1 MAREKDKNEITAE
14 ELFDKLVGKDA
25 AVSEEKNPF
34 SEMLSSINLTS
45 ENDSASESDLDI
57 NELLKKYLPEYGDAT
72 ANEPVDMSKVMGEI
86 DSAASKTAAEPVQ
99 IDDGILP
106 ADEDD
111 TANEP
116 VDMSELMGEIDSAAN
131 KTAAE
136 PVQIGDGILTEYEL
150 AEQDGEVPAEAE
162 DEAEGDDDVVAVSDV
177 EQEDEASE
185 EYLRTKSF
193 LDKLLDNAVKA
204 DDDDDSPAA
213 DEAETDAAED
223 YIAEAND
230 EESADAEENE
240 FKMSDS
246 LFSSAAPETEEA
258 EGEADE
264 EKTADAE
271 ADPLDINLMIAF
283 DMESDDEETSSKA
296 KIAGD
301 ILESTHE
308 EAKVR
313 KFELDRPEYVDKSQ
327 TAEIRNEFKG
337 KKISLIVRSCLCAV
351 LTILLFVFENITSIT
366 QIFTGSAKQFSGAFD
381 PALYPVVYIMVS
393 LQLMLLACLCALP
406 EILDGFKHLFRGTPK
421 PESMTGLLAV
431 SGIIY
436 SAVLCN
442 LIVSPNEPVM
452 LNFVV
457 AFSAL
462 LTLISALLNNKRE
475 MMNFRIISSKKAKHV
490 VRRMQEEE
498 SVCEVKAFEM
508 AEDVC
513 DVMKIE
519 KTDFVEN
526 FFTRLRTPVQSNC
539 TAVMFLTGV
548 MVAVGVLFGIFTS
561 FRSGSDGAFA
571 WRAAFSAMYLV
582 APMSV
587 FMAFSYPFYRA
598 NLAAKEY
605 DSAIVGESSLEE
617 YSNASI
623 ISFDDKN
630 VFPSYAVKVQ
640 NIRIYNNARIDR
652 VLYYASSVFS
662 YAGGPL
668 QDVFEITTK
677 DMGTSENV
685 QIFESESG
693 FLATQVDGV
702 NIIFGSYDALT
713 ARGLEIPEKAAG
725 DDVDLSDELSIMYM
739 FRESVLVAK
748 MYIKY
753 DMDEDI
759 DVILKQFSGD
769 GLYVCV
775 RTFDPNIDEE
785 MISRK
790 LGAKKLPLKIIRY
803 LNPSEVGKFEE
814 KVDSGLV
821 TCSSSKSL
829 LQVISYCEKVIHTKK
844 TNIALSILSIMIGA
858 AILLLLLL
866 ANSMNILTSLIIVL
880 YQLVW
885 LIPTIIATKMFIR

>member
-25 AVSEEKNPF
+25 AASEEKNPF

-57 NELLKKYLPEYGDAT
+57 NELLRKYLPEY
-72 ANEPVDMSKVMGEI
+72 E
-86 DSAASKTAAEPVQ
+86 
-99 IDDGILP
+99 
-106 ADEDD
+106 ED
-111 TANEP
+111 TSNEP
-116 VDMSELMGEIDSAAN
+116 VDMSELMGEIDSVTN

-150 AEQDGEVPAEAE
+150 FEQTDEMPAEEENEAEFDWQPAEADAESGVESDLEPVADDEADADSEE
-162 DEAEGDDDVVAVSDV
+162 DENIAAVSDNV
-177 EQEDEASE
+177 QEDEASL

-193 LDKLLDNAVKA
+193 LDRLLDNSARA
-204 DDDDDSPAA
+204 DAEDGSPAA
-213 DEAETDAAED
+213 EEAETDVEDDVAEV
-223 YIAEAND
+223 ND
-230 EESADAEENE
+230 VESADVEENE
-240 FKMSDS
+240 LKMSDS
-246 LFSSAAPETEEA
+246 LFSSAAPEPEEC
-258 EGEADE
+258 EEENE
-264 EKTADAE
+264 EKPTAAAE
-271 ADPLDINLMIAF
+271 TDPLDINLMIAF
-283 DMESDDEETSSKA
+283 DMESDDEETSSAA

-301 ILESTHE
+301 ILESTHDE
-308 EAKVR
+308 SKIR
-313 KFELDRPEYVDKSQ
+313 KFQLDRPEYVDKSQ
-327 TAEIRNEFKG
+327 TAEIRNEFKQ
-337 KKISLIVRSCLCAV
+337 KKISLIIRTCLCAV
-351 LTILLFVFENITSIT
+351 LTALLFVFENIPSLT
-366 QIFTGSAKQFSGAFD
+366 QIFIGSPKQFDGFLN

-393 LQLMLLACLCALP
+393 LQLMLLACLCAIP
-406 EILDGFKHLFRGTPK
+406 EIIDGFKHLFRGTPK

-442 LIVSPNEPVM
+442 LVVSPNEPVM

-457 AFSAL
+457 AVSAL
-462 LTLISALLNNKRE
+462 LTLISAILNNKRE
-475 MMNFRIISSKKAKHV
+475 MMNFRIVSSKKAKHV

-526 FFTRLRTPVQSNC
+526 FFTRLRTPVQANS

-548 MVAVGVLFGIFTS
+548 MIAVGVLFGIFTG

-587 FMAFSYPFYRA
+587 FLTFSYPFYRA

-605 DSAIVGESSLEE
+605 DSAIVGETSLEE

-885 LIPTIIATKMFIR
+885 LVPTIVATKMFIR

>member
-1 MAREKDKNEITAE
+1 MARKKDKNEVTAE

-25 AVSEEKNPF
+25 AAPEEKNPF

-57 NELLKKYLPEYGDAT
+57 NELLRKYLPEY
-72 ANEPVDMSKVMGEI
+72 E
-86 DSAASKTAAEPVQ
+86 
-99 IDDGILP
+99 
-106 ADEDD
+106 EDVP
-111 TANEP
+111 NEP
-116 VDMSELMGEIDSAAN
+116 VDMSELMGEIDSVTN

-136 PVQIGDGILTEYEL
+136 PIQIGDGILTEYEL
-150 AEQDGEVPAEAE
+150 FEQADEMPAEEKNEYESAWQPVEADTESGVEPDVEDKADAEPDEDESAAESDSEQDDEVA
-162 DEAEGDDDVVAVSDV
+162 
-177 EQEDEASE
+177 E

-204 DDDDDSPAA
+204 DDEDNSPAVEETETDVELNDDSV
-213 DEAETDAAED
+213 EAVVR
-223 YIAEAND
+223 
-230 EESADAEENE
+230 ESDDTEENE
-240 FKMSDS
+240 LKMSDS
-246 LFSSAAPETEEA
+246 LFSSSAPEAEVDESEER
-258 EGEADE
+258 E
-264 EKTADAE
+264 EKPAAAE

-283 DMESDDEETSSKA
+283 DMESDDEETTSAA

-301 ILESTHE
+301 ILESTHDE
-308 EAKVR
+308 SKTR
-313 KFELDRPEYVDKSQ
+313 KFQLDRPEYVDKSQ
-327 TAEIRNEFKG
+327 TAEIREELKH
-337 KKISLIVRSCLCAV
+337 KKISLIIRTCLCTV
-351 LTILLFVFENITSIT
+351 LTALLFVFENIPSLT
-366 QIFTGSAKQFSGAFD
+366 QIFIGSPKQFDGFLN

-393 LQLMLLACLCALP
+393 LQLMLLACLCAIP
-406 EILDGFKHLFRGTPK
+406 EIIDGVKHLFRGTPK
-421 PESMTGLLAV
+421 PESLTGLLAA

-436 SAVLCN
+436 SVVLCN

-457 AFSAL
+457 AVSAL
-462 LTLISALLNNKRE
+462 LTLISTCLNNKRE
-475 MMNFRIISSKKAKHV
+475 MMNFRIVSSKKAKHV
-490 VRRMQEEE
+490 VRRIPEEE
-498 SVCEVKAFEM
+498 SVCEVKAFGG
-508 AEDVC
+508 ADDVC

-526 FFTRLRTPVQSNC
+526 FFTRLRTPVQSNS
-539 TAVMFLTGV
+539 TAVMFLMGV
-548 MVAVGVLFGIFTS
+548 TIAVGVLFGVFTGL
-561 FRSGSDGAFA
+561 RSGSDGSAA

-587 FMAFSYPFYRA
+587 FIAFSYPFYRA

-605 DSAIVGESSLEE
+605 DSAIVGESSLDE

-866 ANSMNILTSLIIVL
+866 ANSMNILTSLIIVI

-885 LIPTIIATKMFIR
+885 LVPTIIATKMFIR